1 MISDTTHLALT
12 PISRADD
19 WNRAASY
26 EAFLETATQHLDLW
40 TGLYER
46 FVTPPEALERAAA
59 VPGDWHLLVLSEDWC
74 GDASNTVPV
83 LARLAAAAPN
93 LSLRMLARDE
103 NLGLMDEHLTGTSR
117 GIPVVIL
124 LDGDLV
130 ERGWWGPRPAD
141 LQRWVLTEGKQIE
154 DHDARYLQVRKWYA
168 RDRGRTTL
176 GEVLALLES
185 ATGGGG
191 VA

>member
-1 MISDTTHLALT
+1 MISDTTHIALESV
-12 PISRADD
+12 SRADD
-19 WNRAASY
+19 WNKAIAY
-26 EAFLETATQHLDLW
+26 DAFLETAEKNRDLW
-40 TGLYER
+40 TGLHER
-46 FVTPPEALERAAA
+46 FVPPAEALARAAA

-83 LARLAAAAPN
+83 LDRFAEAAPN

-103 NLGLMDEHLTGTSR
+103 NLALMDEHLTGTSR

-124 LDGDLV
+124 LDGEMN

-141 LQRWVLTEGKQIE
+141 LQRWVLAEGLKIE
-154 DHDARYLQVRKWYA
+154 DHDARYLEVRKWYA
-168 RDRGRTTL
+168 RDRGTTTL
-176 GEVLALLES
+176 GEVLDLLES
-185 ATGGGG
+185 AAGGHG